1 MALDRILNGCYK
13 LPCCASKTNGASS
26 NKQNPLATS
35 CVMNLFSSLFTSS
48 LFSLFVL
55 SLGFQ
60 CHQVSNTRLHL
71 WKFATWRFVCGGL
84 TVIRVTGIFFFLR
97 GVGSFHRTWHQLV
110 KPDILKE
117 FFVNV
122 HRTFNDNLVQ
132 NTALYVLTQILLER
146 KDKYAVVP

>member
-1 MALDRILNGCYK
+1 
-13 LPCCASKTNGASS
+13 
-26 NKQNPLATS
+26 
-35 CVMNLFSSLFTSS
+35 VNLFSSLFTSS

-55 SLGFQ
+55 SLCFQ

-71 WKFATWRFVCGGL
+71 WKFAIWRFLCRGL
-84 TVIRVTGIFFFLR
+84 SVIRVTGIFFFL
-97 GVGSFHRTWHQLV
+97 GDVGSFHRTWHQLV
-110 KPDILKE
+110 KPNILKE